1 MSTVGPFRAC
11 YTRSLGCLTLLTYNH
26 HRQFSSL
33 GQPWQI
39 DPRLIFCVRF
49 TATRGRHERVFR
61 ILQFTM
67 HRGRRRVTSLNL
79 RRLVPPQKFNVRTN
93 KRSSIWPVLRY
104 EFEDF
109 SFERGIGSYQSCQF
123 IVPSCYRS
131 LHGYANRIDMKLD
144 TFRSQ
149 VARTL
154 SLETYQETMRQLSND
169 CATYAILSIGWH
181 T

>member
-11 YTRSLGCLTLLTYNH
+11 YTRSLGCLTLLTHNH
-26 HRQFSSL
+26 QRQFSSI

-49 TATRGRHERVFR
+49 TATRRRLERVFR

-67 HRGRRRVTSLNL
+67 HRGGRVTSLNL
-79 RRLVPPQKFNVRTN
+79 RRLVPPQKFNVQPN
-93 KRSSIWPVLRY
+93 KRSSIPPVLRY

-109 SFERGIGSYQSCQF
+109 SFERGKSSYQSCEF

-131 LHGYANRIDMKLD
+131 LHGYANRIDMKLE
-144 TFRSQ
+144 TFHSQ

-154 SLETYQETMRQLSND
+154 PLETYQETMLQLSND
-169 CATYAILSIGWH
+169 CATYAFFR
-181 T
+181 